1 MTPTRAPVM
10 SVALLLALLRDI
22 AVIVFVVA
30 YVIHIW

>member
-1 MTPTRAPVM
+1 MRTNTM
-10 SVALLLALLRDI
+10 SVALLLAIARDL